1 MLQDDMNYSND
12 NTTTT
17 YIMNNY
23 GEDVQRIIYCNPYIR
38 NKDVFNVSSIR
49 QRGYNGDG
57 ERKMKYEKLL
67 LKQKEQICKG
77 KNKGM
82 KNDMQ
87 GNMKGNYLCFGRNY
101 RSGSYKI
108 ENGPHFQEL
117 PIINTNVYTIQ
128 NDYSLHNTESE
139 HKDTKENNVNS
150 TEGNI
155 MQVKPKFKKQIY
167 KKKNNNINVNVSN
180 EKKNK
185 IYTTY
190 KPKLMSAKSNASSIR
205 IKNNSSNNIVLP
217 YLYSK
222 TPSYCSSSVN
232 SPVKNYSYNDK
243 DIEILFNNNNQFQS
257 QVSKIKQMLSKPYYK

>member
-1 MLQDDMNYSND
+1 MLQDDMNYTND

-23 GEDVQRIIYCNPYIR
+23 GKDVQRIIYCNPYIR

-49 QRGYNGDG
+49 QKGYNGDN

-82 KNDMQ
+82 NDDMQ
-87 GNMKGNYLCFGRNY
+87 GKMNGIYLCFGRNY
-101 RSGSYKI
+101 KSGSYKI
-108 ENGPHFQEL
+108 ENGPQFQEL

-139 HKDTKENNVNS
+139 HKDTNEKKDNN
-150 TEGNI
+150 TEDNVI
-155 MQVKPKFKKQIY
+155 QIKPKLKKQIY
-167 KKKNNNINVNVSN
+167 KKKKNESNNVNN

-190 KPKLMSAKSNASSIR
+190 KPKLMNVKSNANSIR

-232 SPVKNYSYNDK
+232 SPAKNYSYNDK
-243 DIEILFNNNNQFQS
+243 EIEILFSNNNQFQS